1 MPVSYFKDKDFKIF
15 VGNFFRGGGVLISVV
30 TLFPGKGVGVGGG
43 EGKCFF
49 YDILTSSLFLGPTMI
64 FDSG

>member
-1 MPVSYFKDKDFKIF
+1 MPVSYFKDKDFKIS
-15 VGNFFRGGGVLISVV
+15 GRNCFRGGVLISVV
-30 TLFPGKGVGVGGG
+30 TLFPRKGVGGG
-43 EGKCFF
+43 GGKCFF

>member
-1 MPVSYFKDKDFKIF
+1 MPVSYFKISG
-15 VGNFFRGGGVLISVV
+15 GNCFRGGGGGGVVLISVV
-30 TLFPGKGVGVGGG
+30 TLFPGKGVGGG
-43 EGKCFF
+43 GKCFF

>member
-1 MPVSYFKDKDFKIF
+1 MPVSYFKDKNFKIF

-30 TLFPGKGVGVGGG
+30 TLFPGKGGGG

-49 YDILTSSLFLGPTMI
+49 YGILTSSLFLGPTII

>member
-1 MPVSYFKDKDFKIF
+1 MPLSYFKDKDFKISD
-15 VGNFFRGGGVLISVV
+15 GNCFRGGGGVLISVV
-30 TLFPGKGVGVGGG
+30 TLFPGKGVRVG
-43 EGKCFF
+43 GKCFF